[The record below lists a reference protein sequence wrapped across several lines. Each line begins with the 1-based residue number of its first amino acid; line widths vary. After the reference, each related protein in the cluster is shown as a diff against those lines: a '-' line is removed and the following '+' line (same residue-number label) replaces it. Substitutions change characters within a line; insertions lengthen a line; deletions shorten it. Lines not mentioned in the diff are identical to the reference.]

1 MMAVKIKKQK
11 AQKCVMERKLNNK
24 NCLEVTQLENKISYL
39 QNNKINTCSL
49 KQLFKQF
56 LKNDKSII
64 KTQQIFKS
72 ERHNVFI
79 EEISKIVLSSNE
91 EKRMQSIDFME
102 TYAYGMSKD
111 LISEKEEIK
120 CNGIIKGYKK

>member
-1 MMAVKIKKQK
+1 M
-11 AQKCVMERKLNNK
+11 
-24 NCLEVTQLENKISYL
+24 

-56 LKNDKSII
+56 LKNDKSIL

-72 ERHNVFI
+72 ERHNVLI
-79 EEISKIVLSSNE
+79 EEISKIFLSSNE

-120 CNGIIKGYKK
+120 CNSIIKGYKKWLSLMMLQKKTKKA

>member
-1 MMAVKIKKQK
+1 
-11 AQKCVMERKLNNK
+11 MERKLNNK

-56 LKNDKSII
+56 LKNDKSIL

>member
-1 MMAVKIKKQK
+1 M
-11 AQKCVMERKLNNK
+11 
-24 NCLEVTQLENKISYL
+24 

-49 KQLFKQF
+49 KQFFKQF
-56 LKNDKSII
+56 LKNDKSIL

-72 ERHNVFI
+72 ERHNVLI

-120 CNGIIKGYKK
+120 CNSIIKGYKK

>member
-1 MMAVKIKKQK
+1 M
-11 AQKCVMERKLNNK
+11 
-24 NCLEVTQLENKISYL
+24 

-56 LKNDKSII
+56 LKHDKSIL

-72 ERHNVFI
+72 ERHNVLI

-120 CNGIIKGYKK
+120 CNSIIKGYKKWLSLMMLQKKTKKA

>member
-1 MMAVKIKKQK
+1 M
-11 AQKCVMERKLNNK
+11 
-24 NCLEVTQLENKISYL
+24 
-39 QNNKINTCSL
+39 QNDKINTCSL

-120 CNGIIKGYKK
+120 CNGIIKGYKKWLSLMMLQKKTKKA

>member
-1 MMAVKIKKQK
+1 M
-11 AQKCVMERKLNNK
+11 
-24 NCLEVTQLENKISYL
+24 
-39 QNNKINTCSL
+39 QNDKINTCSL

-56 LKNDKSII
+56 LKNDKSIV
-64 KTQQIFKS
+64 KTKQIFKS

>member
-1 MMAVKIKKQK
+1 M
-11 AQKCVMERKLNNK
+11 
-24 NCLEVTQLENKISYL
+24 
-39 QNNKINTCSL
+39 QNNKINTSSL
-49 KQLFKQF
+49 KQPFKQF
-56 LKNDKSII
+56 LKNDKSIL

-120 CNGIIKGYKK
+120 CNSIIKGYKK

>member
-1 MMAVKIKKQK
+1 M
-11 AQKCVMERKLNNK
+11 
-24 NCLEVTQLENKISYL
+24 

-120 CNGIIKGYKK
+120 CNGIIKGYKKWLSLVMLQKKTKKA

>member
-1 MMAVKIKKQK
+1 M
-11 AQKCVMERKLNNK
+11 
-24 NCLEVTQLENKISYL
+24 
-39 QNNKINTCSL
+39 QNDKINTCSL

-72 ERHNVFI
+72 ERHVFI

-120 CNGIIKGYKK
+120 CNSIIKGYKK